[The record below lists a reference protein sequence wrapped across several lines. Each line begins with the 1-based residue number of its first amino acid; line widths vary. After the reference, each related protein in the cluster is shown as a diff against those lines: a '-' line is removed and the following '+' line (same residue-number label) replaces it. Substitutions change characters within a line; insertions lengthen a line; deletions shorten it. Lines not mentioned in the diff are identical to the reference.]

1 MKRII
6 FTAIFCAAATAVFA
20 QSRDTAKTVTDTIR
34 TKKGTTIRFGA
45 GEDASYI
52 RINKNGDT
60 VEKYHHHSKA
70 PGFSFGITLARLDLG
85 FATIMDHNSFT
96 LQPQNQFLSYR
107 QSKTS
112 NVGFDVLQ
120 FGYRFDSSFKIY
132 LSGGFDWTNI
142 RLRDN
147 ITIQEHQPVLTYVQ
161 DNVDFS
167 KNRFSSTYLRIP
179 LSFDFRTAEDSRG
192 NHFHFVFGPEGGFL
206 LDGGVKQIS
215 AEYGKQKFSDSYNFT
230 TFRYGPFMRIGYG
243 AWGLFAKYYVNNM
256 FENSP
261 EQDGLHN
268 FSFGIMLGF

>member
-20 QSRDTAKTVTDTIR
+20 QGRDTAKTVTDTIR

>member
-20 QSRDTAKTVTDTIR
+20 QGRDTAKTVTDTIR

-261 EQDGLHN
+261 EQDGLKN
-268 FSFGIMLGF
+268 FSFGMSFIF